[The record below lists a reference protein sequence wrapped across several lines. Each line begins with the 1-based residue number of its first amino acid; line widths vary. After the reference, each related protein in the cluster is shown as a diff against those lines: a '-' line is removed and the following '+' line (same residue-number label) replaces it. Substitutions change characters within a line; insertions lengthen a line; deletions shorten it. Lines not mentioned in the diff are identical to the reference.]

1 MKKRKRK
8 IKKNKI
14 TRKNRNYLENLKKES
29 DYIYRVNAFTAINQN
44 KLGHSQAWKF
54 KPKKIYYWLLI
65 LGKILWKH

>member
-54 KPKKIYYWLLI
+54 KP
-65 LGKILWKH
+65 